1 MNNIITEQS
10 HVMANAV
17 VFNKDKTKSID
28 TYLPSLLSFCTF
40 SVLSFSSLIL
50 PCSKFLQR
58 KRKENVETAKEIFK
72 EIDILKGKC

>member
-1 MNNIITEQS
+1 
-10 HVMANAV
+10 MANAV

-50 PCSKFLQR
+50 PCSNFLQR